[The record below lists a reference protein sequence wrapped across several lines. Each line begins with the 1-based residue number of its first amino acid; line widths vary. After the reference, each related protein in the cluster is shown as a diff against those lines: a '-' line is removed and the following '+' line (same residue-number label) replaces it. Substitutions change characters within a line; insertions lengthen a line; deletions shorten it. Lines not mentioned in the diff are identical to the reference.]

1 MSKLLKK
8 VLSRKNKIFKKNNIQ
23 RKNLKKNNKKI
34 VKINQKYQK

>member
-34 VKINQKYQK
+34 VKINQK